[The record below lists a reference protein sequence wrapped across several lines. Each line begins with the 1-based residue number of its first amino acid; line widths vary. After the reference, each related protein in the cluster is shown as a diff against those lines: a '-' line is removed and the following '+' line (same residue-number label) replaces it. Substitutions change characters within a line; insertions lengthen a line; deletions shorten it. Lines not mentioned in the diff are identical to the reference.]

1 MVNLQSRVRVFDY
14 VPRPLFVY
22 HEVTTLQRSLPL
34 WMFRKHCKQW
44 LNDVATLKHLLNRKI
59 ECFRG
64 RHSRPIFKFW
74 KNGLFICSID
84 RVLIVDL
91 RNIVC
96 WVGISYFGMHS
107 A

>member
-1 MVNLQSRVRVFDY
+1 MVNLQSRLCVFDY

-59 ECFRG
+59 ECFRDIH
-64 RHSRPIFKFW
+64 RIFPFMLT
-74 KNGLFICSID
+74 NVTATLLAAD
-84 RVLIVDL
+84 P
-91 RNIVC
+91 
-96 WVGISYFGMHS
+96 
-107 A
+107 